1 MSYRH
6 PAARIH
12 EIVQAPKALVAG
24 QSVSP
29 KKRGS
34 HGLSFE
40 AFGAFIRLEG
50 AGRDKNPCSSGV
62 KISLP
67 NVTLW

>member
-1 MSYRH
+1 MPYRH
-6 PAARIH
+6 TAARIH
-12 EIVQAPKALVAG
+12 EIFKAPKDLVAG

-40 AFGAFIRLEG
+40 LFVSIF
-50 AGRDKNPCSSGV
+50 RDFT
-62 KISLP
+62 IS
-67 NVTLW
+67 